1 MCNPNGDPDENRP
14 RIDRVTSKNLV
25 TEFRLKRTIRDY
37 LQKQMGK
44 PIFLRQEL
52 ADVQTGTIKTIDQ
65 LAESEIEAFREGGVV
80 IQEALFRK
88 YIDLRLFG
96 LLFAV
101 EGVEIRKKKISLHF
115 KQTGPV
121 QFAIGQSLNKVEELS
136 VRMTRVVPT
145 REEAKA
151 GTFGEKSI
159 VRYGFIAFHGF
170 VNDHVAKDV
179 SLSEQDISDMMKG
192 MWFGTTDLSTT
203 SKYGQKSRL
212 LIRVKYAKP
221 NAYIGDLDQRIH
233 MIPDGKDE
241 EEKKLENISQ
251 FTLDISPLLNSLSKS
266 KGDVQEIVWCCD
278 SDLRCRFEGTSGS
291 FEQLVTDWSEKTG
304 IAAPNLLN
312 EWST

>member
-14 RIDRVTSKNLV
+14 RIDRVTSKSLV

-44 PIFLRQEL
+44 PIFLREEL
-52 ADVQTGTIKTIDQ
+52 ADVQTGTRKTVDQ
-65 LAESEIEAFREGGVV
+65 LAESEIEAFREGGVD
-80 IQEALFRK
+80 IREALFRK

-101 EGVEIRKKKISLHF
+101 EGVEIKKKKISLHF

-121 QFAIGQSLNKVEELS
+121 QFAIGQSLNKVEDMS

-159 VRYGFIAFHGF
+159 VRYAFIAFRGF
-170 VNDHVAKDV
+170 VNDHVAKEV
-179 SLSEQDISDMMKG
+179 SLSEEDVSDMMKG
-192 MWFGTTDLSTT
+192 MWFGTTDLSTS

-221 NAYIGDLDQRIH
+221 NAYIGDLDQRIR
-233 MIPDGKDE
+233 MLPDGEDQE
-241 EEKKLENISQ
+241 DKKLENISQ
-251 FTLDISPLLNSLSKS
+251 FTLDISPLLNSLSKR
-266 KGDVQEIVWCCD
+266 KGDIQEIAWCCD
-278 SDLRCRFEGTSGS
+278 SDLRCKLDGTQGS
-291 FEQLVTDWSEKTG
+291 FEQLVTDWSKKTG

>member
-14 RIDRVTSKNLV
+14 RIDRVTSKSLV

-37 LQKQMGK
+37 LQKQMGR

-52 ADVQTGTIKTIDQ
+52 ADVQTGTIKTINE
-65 LAESEIEAFREGGVV
+65 LAESEISTFLKEGSD
-80 IQEALFRK
+80 IREALLKK

-101 EGVEIRKKKISLHF
+101 EGVEIKKKKVSLHF

-121 QFAIGQSLNKVEELS
+121 QFAIGQSLNKVEDIS

-159 VRYGFIAFHGF
+159 VRYAFIVFHGF
-170 VNDHVAKDV
+170 LNDHVAKEV
-179 SLSEQDISDMMKG
+179 GLSEEDVSDMMKG

-212 LIRVKYAKP
+212 LIRVRYAKP

-233 MIPDGKDE
+233 LLPE
-241 EEKKLENISQ
+241 EEDQEDKELENISQ
-251 FTLDISPLLNSLSKS
+251 FTLDISPLLNSLAKR
-266 KGDVQEIVWCCD
+266 KGDLQEIAWCFD
-278 SDLRCRFEGTSGS
+278 SDLRCKLDETQGS
-291 FEQLVTDWSEKTG
+291 LEQLVTDWSKKTG
-304 IAAPNLLN
+304 IAAPSLLN